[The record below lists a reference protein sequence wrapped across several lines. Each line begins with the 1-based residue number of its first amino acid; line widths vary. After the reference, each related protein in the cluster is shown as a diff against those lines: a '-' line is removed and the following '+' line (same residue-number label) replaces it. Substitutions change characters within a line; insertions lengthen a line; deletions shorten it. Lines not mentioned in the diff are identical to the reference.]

1 MTETFV
7 IAKRELLERVKTKW
21 FLVVTLIGPLLMI
34 AMLVIPAAI
43 ASRGAAGAKI
53 AIADDS
59 GVLAPTLMA
68 VLGDKSKFD
77 FEPSVVPAGT
87 TDDQLLARIAHREIS
102 GFLRVP
108 KDVLE
113 TGRVVYQGDNASNQT
128 VDAQLQAVVSTV
140 VIAQRAVSLKLT
152 DQQQAYL
159 LGNPPRVTATFTT
172 GTGEGTSGIGA
183 FLLGYILTF
192 IMYMM
197 ITLYC
202 VNVMRSVV
210 LEKTSRVM
218 EFMVAAVKPRHL
230 MGGKILGV
238 GGAALIQI
246 AVWLAMGAL
255 MLANKDAILGA
266 FGIGGGGGSSS
277 PLPSLGVDDV
287 AIVIAYFIAGFFFY
301 ASLFAAVGAM
311 VSSEQDSQ
319 QVQMPVTMLLLVG
332 LLCFQIISNDPRGS
346 GSAVLTT
353 VPLWSPMLMPMRYV
367 LGGASLGDVALS
379 LGVLVV
385 STVIVVRAAAKIY
398 RVGVLM
404 YGKRPSFVEVLR
416 WLRYR

>member
-1 MTETFV
+1 VTETLV
-7 IAKRELLERVKTKW
+7 IAKRELLERVRTKW
-21 FLVVTLIGPLLMI
+21 FVVVTLLGPLLMI

-59 GVLAPTLMA
+59 GTLAP
-68 VLGDKSKFD
+68 VLVAALSDKKFD
-77 FEPSVVPAGT
+77 FEPSVVPAGV
-87 TDDQLLARIAHREIS
+87 TDDELRGRIARREIS
-102 GFLRVP
+102 GFLRIP
-108 KDVLE
+108 KDVLD
-113 TGRVVYQGDNASNQT
+113 TGAVTYQGDNASNQT
-128 VDAQLQAVVSTV
+128 VDAELQIVVAQA
-140 VIAQRAVSLKLT
+140 IFIQRAASLHLT
-152 DQQQAYL
+152 DTQQAYL
-159 LGNPPRVTATFTT
+159 FGSPPKVTAQFTT
-172 GTGEGTSGIGA
+172 GTSEGASGLGA
-183 FLLGYILTF
+183 FFLGYILTF

-246 AVWLAMGAL
+246 SVWLAMGGL
-255 MLANKDAILGA
+255 MLANKDAILGT
-266 FGIGGGGGSSS
+266 FGIGGGGSGTGSAFP
-277 PLPSLGVDDV
+277 PLGLDDV
-287 AIVIAYFIAGFFFY
+287 AIVIAYFIVGFFFY
-301 ASLFAAVGAM
+301 SSLFAAVGAM
-311 VSSEQDSQ
+311 VSSEQDTQ
-319 QVQMPVTMLLLVG
+319 QVQMPVTMILLVG
-332 LLCFQIISNDPRGS
+332 LLCFQVISNDPRG
-346 GSAVLTT
+346 GSASALTT
-353 VPLWSPMLMPMRYV
+353 IPLWSPMLMPMRYV
-367 LGGASLGDVALS
+367 LGGASLGDVAVS

-385 STVIVVRAAAKIY
+385 STVIVVRGAAKIY

-416 WLRYR
+416 WLRY